1 MSFIHASSAADTK
14 VRLYTNEYAL
24 SLSFTEDRTEITKIN
39 EFIDSAYSAKFFA
52 KLAIPA

>member
-1 MSFIHASSAADTK
+1 MHASSTANTK
-14 VRLYTNEYAL
+14 IGLYTNKYAL

-39 EFIDSAYSAKFFA
+39 EFVDSAYSAKFFA